1 MKLKSAPI
9 EMPFPM
15 VARDAV
21 PLMHA
26 PFLLHAGTH
35 IIIIA
40 ISMYICSGLLTSVP
54 TYCAL
59 LTGPKSEVSLLL
71 HQLSV
76 VICRKPDV
84 EILLVSPICIT
95 VDC

>member
-40 ISMYICSGLLTSVP
+40 ISMYAQGF
-54 TYCAL
+54 
-59 LTGPKSEVSLLL
+59 
-71 HQLSV
+71 
-76 VICRKPDV
+76 
-84 EILLVSPICIT
+84 
-95 VDC
+95 